1 MAMAKL
7 DIEISEWLNKHNIP
21 ISKVM
26 DASEYSGKSTYGPV
40 MKQNGFLLATG
51 VTPCKTASHRL
62 RTRHG
67 HCVMCDPTKLRYQQ
81 RYSEEAIIY
90 VARSSSDK
98 RFVKIGITTNI
109 ERRKQTLNTNGGY
122 AGLLGWKINF
132 QEKVSNAGDI
142 ENLVKKKLSGFS
154 TTQEYMKNGRLQ
166 TATEIFQAQL
176 ELVIDQVKEI
186 ITSNKN

>member
-1 MAMAKL
+1 
-7 DIEISEWLNKHNIP
+7 
-21 ISKVM
+21 
-26 DASEYSGKSTYGPV
+26 
-40 MKQNGFLLATG
+40 
-51 VTPCKTASHRL
+51 
-62 RTRHG
+62 
-67 HCVMCDPTKLRYQQ
+67 MCDPTKLRYQQ

-90 VARSSSDK
+90 VARASSDK

-109 ERRKQTLNTNGGY
+109 ERRKQPLNTNGGY

-154 TTQEYMKNGRLQ
+154 TTQKYMKNGRLQ
-166 TATEIFQAQL
+166 TATEIFQAPL
-176 ELVIDQVKEI
+176 ELVIEQVKEI

>member
-1 MAMAKL
+1 MKKL
-7 DIEISEWLNKHNIP
+7 DNEISNWLNKHNIP

-81 RYSEEAIIY
+81 RYSEEAVIY
-90 VARSSSDK
+90 VARASSDK

-109 ERRKQTLNTNGGY
+109 EGRKQTLNTNGGY
-122 AGLLGWKINF
+122 AGLLGWEINF

-142 ENLVKKKLSGFS
+142 ENLIKKRLSEYS
-154 TTQEYMKNGRLQ
+154 TVREYIKNGRLQ
-166 TATEIFQAQL
+166 TATEVFQAPL
-176 ELVIDQVKEI
+176 ELVLDQVKKI
-186 ITSNKN
+186 IKSNKH